1 MEDLAVFRVTSL
13 PVCWDTL
20 RARTNEGYFD
30 FRQLASFAQIKSGY
44 KSVLAI
50 ILGLFADTTCPFY
63 IKNYVAV
70 TASVQKLQADLFL
83 CIIVS
88 LYYSAT

>member
-63 IKNYVAV
+63 IKITLLLPPPCKSYKQTYFCV
-70 TASVQKLQADLFL
+70 
-83 CIIVS
+83 
-88 LYYSAT
+88 